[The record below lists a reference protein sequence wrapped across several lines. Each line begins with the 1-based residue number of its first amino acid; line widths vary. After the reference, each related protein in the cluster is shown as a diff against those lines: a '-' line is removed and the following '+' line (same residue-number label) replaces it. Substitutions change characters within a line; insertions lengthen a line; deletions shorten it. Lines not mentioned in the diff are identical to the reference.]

1 MVLDN
6 ARDSAQ
12 VRPLLPA
19 SPTCLVV
26 VTSRSQLT
34 SLVAVEAAHPM
45 TLDLLNPAEAS
56 QLATCRLGAARVAAE
71 PEAVKELIDLCAG
84 LPLALSI
91 AAARAAAHPD
101 FPLAALV
108 NQLRDARGRL
118 DTLSAG
124 DPASD
129 LRAVFSSSYQHLSA
143 GCARLF
149 RLLGLHPGPDI
160 SLPAASSLA
169 GISREKARRDLD
181 ELTRA
186 HLLSQRVPGRYGF
199 HDLLR
204 GYAAELAQARDSD
217 IERHAATRR
226 MLDHYVHTA
235 TVGALVLEPH
245 RGSIALAAAEP
256 GVVPEPMTE
265 RGPAAAWFTAEHAVL
280 LASIRHAAEAGYD
293 PHTWQLAWALA
304 TFLHW
309 QGHRHE
315 LATTQHALDLHLGF
329 GDRYH
334 EAGDAAMDSPLRA
347 QAASR
352 TESRT
357 RSRTESP

>member
-1 MVLDN
+1 VLDN

-56 QLATCRLGAARVAAE
+56 QLATCRLGAARIAAE

-91 AAARAAAHPD
+91 AAARAAARPD

-129 LRAVFSSSYQHLSA
+129 LRAVFSSSYH
-143 GCARLF
+143 
-149 RLLGLHPGPDI
+149 
-160 SLPAASSLA
+160 
-169 GISREKARRDLD
+169 
-181 ELTRA
+181 
-186 HLLSQRVPGRYGF
+186 
-199 HDLLR
+199 
-204 GYAAELAQARDSD
+204 
-217 IERHAATRR
+217 
-226 MLDHYVHTA
+226 
-235 TVGALVLEPH
+235 
-245 RGSIALAAAEP
+245 
-256 GVVPEPMTE
+256 
-265 RGPAAAWFTAEHAVL
+265 
-280 LASIRHAAEAGYD
+280 
-293 PHTWQLAWALA
+293 
-304 TFLHW
+304 
-309 QGHRHE
+309 
-315 LATTQHALDLHLGF
+315 
-329 GDRYH
+329 
-334 EAGDAAMDSPLRA
+334 
-347 QAASR
+347 
-352 TESRT
+352 
-357 RSRTESP
+357 